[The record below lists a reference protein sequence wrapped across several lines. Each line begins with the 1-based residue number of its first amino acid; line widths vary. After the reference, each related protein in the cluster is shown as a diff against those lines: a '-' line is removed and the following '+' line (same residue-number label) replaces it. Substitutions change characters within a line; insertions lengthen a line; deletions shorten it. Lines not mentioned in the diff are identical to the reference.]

1 MGSMRL
7 VHITSGLAIGTVDG
21 YWMTSKIGWNRLG
34 CRAIRP
40 HPLLSTTAMFELT
53 IKLAHGH
60 CWLQAL
66 ILNSPNV
73 IPEESWP

>member
-1 MGSMRL
+1 LMRL

-21 YWMTSKIGWNRLG
+21 YSMTSKIGWNRLG

-40 HPLLSTTAMFELT
+40 HPRLSTTANFELT
-53 IKLAHGH
+53 IKLAHAH
-60 CWLQAL
+60 CWLRAL

>member
-1 MGSMRL
+1 VGLMRL

-40 HPLLSTTAMFELT
+40 HPRLSTTANFELT
-53 IKLAHGH
+53 IKLAHAH

>member
-1 MGSMRL
+1 MGLMRL

-40 HPLLSTTAMFELT
+40 HPRLSTTANFELT
-53 IKLAHGH
+53 IKLAHAH

>member
-1 MGSMRL
+1 MGLMRL

-40 HPLLSTTAMFELT
+40 HPRLSTTANFELT
-53 IKLAHGH
+53 IKLAHAH

-66 ILNSPNV
+66 ILNSPNG
-73 IPEESWP
+73 IREESWP

>member
-34 CRAIRP
+34 CRAIRS
-40 HPLLSTTAMFELT
+40 HPLLSTTANFELT

-60 CWLQAL
+60 CRLRAL